1 MSMTPGKQPPG
12 CSPIAA
18 ATTTPTP
25 TYADSLRTTMNRV
38 FKKKTADAPGINVQ
52 ALNSLN
58 NAAPPLLSPGSKK
71 PSTSRWKKG
80 KKQVE
85 VKPTFDI
92 ESALPTQDDFRTSM
106 LMTGLSARF
115 SMLREQDDP
124 NSLIG
129 KASDDSVLQPRRK
142 SRINELNYGGSALGN
157 IDEMSDFIPP
167 FANNR
172 TGSYASEDG
181 YNSDAGGSVMSR
193 ARPGEGNILFGGRQK
208 IYRIANSGTGSARS
222 LGKAVYEDDIGASAF
237 QRYRQRERERDESSF
252 NRTSDESSGFDFG
265 LSHAESAADDHS
277 LNFLHNDSAKDL
289 SHSPSLSSYDKNR
302 STTSS
307 VARSEARSS
316 TAATS
321 IASIPGSSPAVS
333 VAPASSAAGH
343 FQQTLDRS
351 NTKSRRLYEQGL
363 DQHMRDEQIS
373 AMSRLN
379 TFQRQRTQ
387 NGKTS
392 PPYLHGAKSTS
403 QLNERAAQPV
413 YALRTQSPTMNGAL
427 SARSD
432 LSKYSSNTPSPAP
445 SSPIDPQL
453 ESHQFDLQQALD
465 PADRG
470 KATAIGAFN
479 KPKQAFDEHQYLERQ
494 RQLMKS
500 ASNTLSKSA
509 TPSPSASYH
518 AEQQDVDDRKRSED
532 SLAQAL
538 VASAAVKKA
547 ENKSYNVFQKAA
559 QQLQEQTTGVPT
571 PNRSPLPDT
580 HRTFFGSI
588 QASDS
593 EDEEDGAYGAQQFDN
608 GNNGHA
614 QKWQPAMPSVSEHPA
629 VRGNRMQTSLEEER
643 EEDFQPA
650 PLVTK
655 SSSRSLQQRAEKDE
669 VESPTLGQE
678 SQPLGSMMHHLR
690 SKSNAS
696 SMYPADEEHSLDVPR
711 ISTSTQSVE
720 EARKP
725 SIGKFEFESSHDSTY
740 SGSNPWDLD
749 EAENRSL
756 HINTQLNNTAVSP
769 IEPSGRNLFADAERR
784 PVSPIQSGPSAAYDQ
799 TRKASVEPEDATSW
813 QQELRR
819 QHTRDISSAT
829 QQERDAFASELAA
842 RRNAIR
848 ENIKSIVDKDNH
860 SRDPSPAPASANG
873 PFKAFGMLRT
883 KASGESL
890 AHMREQQLRSAKSTT
905 SINTNVSQADRTGFN
920 FDGTRSR
927 GNSSPRPPM
936 PPNSQHPAFQR
947 QPSRDRANHRNFHG
961 DAQGSRSRSNSTA
974 TTGRSRSRPGLR
986 RDDSDRMA
994 DSTPSLHDMS
1004 PMPRDVTPK
1013 LSAEPSTSLG
1023 ESRFSNE
1030 AKSPL
1035 GYFESLSRPAP
1046 AVQARPPPRFETP
1059 NGYNPIR
1066 PAPIASVTVPLLSS
1080 SSTPVVPAYA
1090 PPTTSTRSRSN
1101 TLRKKTISKADISEP
1116 TLLETTANFDTVDLP
1131 EGASL
1136 KNGMAGAPPIPP
1148 INPKRRGTR
1157 NKLFTGIGGRND
1169 PEEFSAHPYNSPVK
1183 TPSGGDDA
1191 SQRSQ
1196 TPEGD
1201 FHFPPSNV
1209 VRIPSRSQ
1217 LSPNPGEYE
1226 QSYGNYK
1233 SGSTPDRGRPAVSAD
1248 GGMF

>member
-1 MSMTPGKQPPG
+1 
-12 CSPIAA
+12 
-18 ATTTPTP
+18 
-25 TYADSLRTTMNRV
+25 
-38 FKKKTADAPGINVQ
+38 
-52 ALNSLN
+52 
-58 NAAPPLLSPGSKK
+58 
-71 PSTSRWKKG
+71 
-80 KKQVE
+80 
-85 VKPTFDI
+85 
-92 ESALPTQDDFRTSM
+92 
-106 LMTGLSARF
+106 
-115 SMLREQDDP
+115 
-124 NSLIG
+124 
-129 KASDDSVLQPRRK
+129 
-142 SRINELNYGGSALGN
+142 
-157 IDEMSDFIPP
+157 
-167 FANNR
+167 
-172 TGSYASEDG
+172 
-181 YNSDAGGSVMSR
+181 
-193 ARPGEGNILFGGRQK
+193 
-208 IYRIANSGTGSARS
+208 
-222 LGKAVYEDDIGASAF
+222 
-237 QRYRQRERERDESSF
+237 
-252 NRTSDESSGFDFG
+252 
-265 LSHAESAADDHS
+265 
-277 LNFLHNDSAKDL
+277 
-289 SHSPSLSSYDKNR
+289 
-302 STTSS
+302 
-307 VARSEARSS
+307 
-316 TAATS
+316 
-321 IASIPGSSPAVS
+321 
-333 VAPASSAAGH
+333 
-343 FQQTLDRS
+343 
-351 NTKSRRLYEQGL
+351 
-363 DQHMRDEQIS
+363 MRDEQIS

-413 YALRTQSPTMNGAL
+413 YALRTQSPTMNGSL

-432 LSKYSSNTPSPAP
+432 ASKYNSNNPSPAP

-518 AEQQDVDDRKRSED
+518 AEQSDVDERKQSED
-532 SLAQAL
+532 SSAQAP
-538 VASAAVKKA
+538 ATAPK
-547 ENKSYNVFQKAA
+547 NKSYNVFQKAA
-559 QQLQEQTTGVPT
+559 QQLQEQTQGVPT

-588 QASDS
+588 HASDS
-593 EDEEDGAYGAQQFDN
+593 EDEEDSAYGAQQSDN

-629 VRGNRMQTSLEEER
+629 VRGNRMQTSFEEER
-643 EEDFQPA
+643 DEDFQPA

-655 SSSRSLQQRAEKDE
+655 SSSRSLQQREGVTSEEKNE
-669 VESPTLGQE
+669 IESPTLGQE
-678 SQPLGSMMHHLR
+678 SQPLASMMHHLR

-756 HINTQLNNTAVSP
+756 HINTQVTNNTAVSP
-769 IEPSGRNLFADAERR
+769 IEPSGQNLFTDAGR
-784 PVSPIQSGPSAAYDQ
+784 PPISPIQSGLSQTSAAYPEQ
-799 TRKASVEPEDATSW
+799 PRKASVEGEDATSW

-860 SRDPSPAPASANG
+860 SREPSPAPASANG

-947 QPSRDRANHRNFHG
+947 QPSRDRANQRNFHG
-961 DAQGSRSRSNSTA
+961 DASGSRSRSNSTA
-974 TTGRSRSRPGLR
+974 TTGRSRSRPALR

-994 DSTPSLHDMS
+994 ESTSSLHDHS
-1004 PMPRDVTPK
+1004 PMPREMTPK
-1013 LSAEPSTSLG
+1013 LSSEPNLSLSD
-1023 ESRFSNE
+1023 SRFSNE

-1035 GYFESLSRPAP
+1035 GYFESLSRPSP
-1046 AVQARPPPRFETP
+1046 TVQARPPPRFETP

-1090 PPTTSTRSRSN
+1090 PPTSSIRSRSN

-1136 KNGMAGAPPIPP
+1136 KNGMASAPPIPP

-1169 PEEFSAHPYNSPVK
+1169 PEEFSAHPYSSPVK

-1201 FHFPPSNV
+1201 FHFPPSSV
-1209 VRIPSRSQ
+1209 VRVPSRSR

-1226 QSYGNYK
+1226 QSYGNHK

>member
-1 MSMTPGKQPPG
+1 
-12 CSPIAA
+12 
-18 ATTTPTP
+18 
-25 TYADSLRTTMNRV
+25 MNRV
-38 FKKKTADAPGINVQ
+38 FKKKTADSPAVNVQ

-58 NAAPPLLSPGSKK
+58 NVAPPLLSPGSKK
-71 PSTSRWKKG
+71 SSSSRWKKG

-85 VKPTFDI
+85 VKPEFNLETV
-92 ESALPTQDDFRTSM
+92 LPPTDDFRTSM

-124 NSLIG
+124 HSLIG

-142 SRINELNYGGSALGN
+142 SRITDFTYGSRALGD
-157 IDEMSDFIPP
+157 IDEVSSSDFIPP
-167 FANNR
+167 FATHR
-172 TGSYASEDG
+172 TGSFNSEEG
-181 YNSDAGGSVMSR
+181 YSSDVGGSVMSR

-208 IYRIANSGTGSARS
+208 IYRIANNGTGSARS

-265 LSHAESAADDHS
+265 LSHAESGADDHS
-277 LNFLHNDSAKDL
+277 LNFLPNDSAKDL

-321 IASIPGSSPAVS
+321 VASIPASSPAMS
-333 VAPASSAAGH
+333 AAPASSAAPH
-343 FQQTLDRS
+343 FQPSLDRS
-351 NTKSRRLYEQGL
+351 NTKSRRLYDQGL
-363 DQHMRDEQIS
+363 DQHMRDEQLS

-403 QLNERAAQPV
+403 QLNERATQPLNP
-413 YALRTQSPTMNGAL
+413 LRTQSPTMNGSL
-427 SARSD
+427 SARPD
-432 LSKYSSNTPSPAP
+432 LARKTSNTPSPAP
-445 SSPIDPQL
+445 SSPIDPHL
-453 ESHQFDLQQALD
+453 ESHHFDLSQALD
-465 PADRG
+465 PSDRG
-470 KATAIGAFN
+470 KATAVGAFS
-479 KPKQAFDEHQYLERQ
+479 KPKQSFDEQQYLERQ

-500 ASNTLSKSA
+500 ASNTLNKGT

-518 AEQQDVDDRKRSED
+518 AEQHDVDERKRSED
-532 SLAQAL
+532 NSAQAPL
-538 VASAAVKKA
+538 VAPKKP

-559 QQLQEQTTGVPT
+559 QQLQEQTHGVPT

-588 QASDS
+588 HASDS
-593 EDEEDGAYGAQQFDN
+593 EDDDDNAYGAQQSDS
-608 GNNGHA
+608 GNNGHS

-629 VRGNRMQTSLEEER
+629 VRGNRMQSSLDEER

-650 PLVTK
+650 PLLTK
-655 SSSRSLQQRAEKDE
+655 SSSRSLRQREGLAYEEKDQ

-678 SQPLGSMMHHLR
+678 SQPLASMMHHLR

-696 SMYPADEEHSLDVPR
+696 SIYPADEEHSLDVPR

-749 EAENRSL
+749 EADNRSL
-756 HINTQLNNTAVSP
+756 HINTQVNNAAVSP
-769 IEPSGRNLFADAERR
+769 IEPLGQNLFPDTGRL
-784 PVSPIQSGPSAAYDQ
+784 PISPIQSGLSQASAPLSEQ
-799 TRKASVEPEDATSW
+799 PRKTSVEPEDATSW

-860 SRDPSPAPASANG
+860 SREPSPAPATANG

-890 AHMREQQLRSAKSTT
+890 AHVREQQLRSAKSVA
-905 SINTNVSQADRTGFN
+905 SINTNVSQNDRTGFN

-927 GNSSPRPPM
+927 GNSSPRPSM
-936 PPNSQHPAFQR
+936 PPSSQHPAFQR
-947 QPSRDRANHRNFHG
+947 QPSRDRANQRNFHG
-961 DAQGSRSRSNSTA
+961 DAHGQRSRSNSTA
-974 TTGRSRSRPGLR
+974 TTGRSRSRPALR

-994 DSTPSLHDMS
+994 DSTPSLHDHS
-1004 PMPRDVTPK
+1004 PMPREATPR
-1013 LSAEPSTSLG
+1013 LPTESSLSLG
-1023 ESRFSNE
+1023 DSRFSNE

-1035 GYFESLSRPAP
+1035 GYFESLSKPAP
-1046 AVQARPPPRFETP
+1046 PVQARPPPKFETP

-1066 PAPIASVTVPLLSS
+1066 PAPIASATVPLLSS

-1090 PPTTSTRSRSN
+1090 PPTSSARSRSN

-1136 KNGMAGAPPIPP
+1136 KNGMVNAPPIPP

-1169 PEEFSAHPYNSPVK
+1169 PEEFSAHPYSSPVK

-1201 FHFPPSNV
+1201 FHYPPSNV
-1209 VRIPSRSQ
+1209 VRMPSRSQ

-1226 QSYGNYK
+1226 QSYGNHK

>member
-1 MSMTPGKQPPG
+1 
-12 CSPIAA
+12 
-18 ATTTPTP
+18 
-25 TYADSLRTTMNRV
+25 MNKV
-38 FKKKTADAPGINVQ
+38 FKKKTATADGPSVNIH

-58 NAAPPLLSPGSKK
+58 NAAPSQLSPGLKK

-85 VKPTFDI
+85 VKPKFDL
-92 ESALPTQDDFRTSM
+92 ESVLPPSDDFRTSL
-106 LMTGLSARF
+106 LMPNLSARF

-124 NSLIG
+124 HSLIG

-142 SRINELNYGGSALGN
+142 SRMNEFAYGNRALGD
-157 IDEMSDFIPP
+157 IDEVSSIRGDFVPP
-167 FANNR
+167 FANDR
-172 TGSYASEDG
+172 QGSFASEDG
-181 YNSDAGGSVMSR
+181 YGSDVGGSVMSR

-208 IYRIANSGTGSARS
+208 IYRIATTGNGSARS
-222 LGKAVYEDDIGASAF
+222 LGKAVYEDDIGVSAF

-252 NRTSDESSGFDFG
+252 NRTSDESQGFDFG
-265 LSHAESAADDHS
+265 LSHTESGTNDNS

-321 IASIPGSSPAVS
+321 IASLPAVSPVVS
-333 VAPASSAAGH
+333 VAPVSSTAPQL
-343 FQQTLDRS
+343 QQPSLDRS
-351 NTKSRRLYEQGL
+351 NTKSRRLYDQGL
-363 DQHMRDEQIS
+363 DQHMRDDQIS

-379 TFQRQRTQ
+379 TFQRQRPQ

-413 YALRTQSPTMNGAL
+413 YALRTQSPTMNGSLPTRGDA
-427 SARSD
+427 
-432 LSKYSSNTPSPAP
+432 SKYNSNTPSPVP

-453 ESHQFDLQQALD
+453 ESNQFDLQQALD

-500 ASNTLSKSA
+500 ASNTFSKSA
-509 TPSPSASYH
+509 TPSPATSYH
-518 AEQQDVDDRKRSED
+518 ADQHDNAEEKRSED
-532 SLAQAL
+532 SSSQTPAN
-538 VASAAVKKA
+538 AAPKKP
-547 ENKSYNVFQKAA
+547 ENKSYNVFQNAVS
-559 QQLQEQTTGVPT
+559 QLQERTQGAPT

-588 QASDS
+588 HASDS
-593 EDEEDGAYGAQQFDN
+593 EDDEDSAYGAQQSEN
-608 GNNGHA
+608 GNNGHPA
-614 QKWQPAMPSVSEHPA
+614 RWQPAMPSVSEHPA
-629 VRGNRMQTSLEEER
+629 VRGTRLQSSSEEER
-643 EEDFQPA
+643 DENFQPA

-655 SSSRSLQQRAEKDE
+655 SSTLSLRRQNTAPSQPDE

-678 SQPLGSMMHHLR
+678 SQPLSSMMQHLR

-696 SMYPADEEHSLDVPR
+696 SMYPADEDHSLDIPR
-711 ISTSTQSVE
+711 ISSSTQSVE
-720 EARKP
+720 ERKP

-749 EAENRSL
+749 EADNRSL
-756 HINTQLNNTAVSP
+756 HINTQVNNAAVSP
-769 IEPSGRNLFADAERR
+769 IEPSSQGLLTDAARQ
-784 PVSPIQSGPSAAYDQ
+784 PISPIQSGLTQSSAPFAEQ
-799 TRKASVEPEDATSW
+799 PRKASMAESEDATSW

-829 QQERDAFASELAA
+829 QQERDAFATELAA

-848 ENIKSIVDKDNH
+848 ENIKSIVEKDNH
-860 SRDPSPAPASANG
+860 SRDPSPAPASSSGNG

-905 SINTNVSQADRTGFN
+905 SINTNLTQAERTGIS

-947 QPSRDRANHRNFHG
+947 QPSQDRVNHRGYNG
-961 DAQGSRSRSNSTA
+961 DRSGSRSRSNSTA
-974 TTGRSRSRPGLR
+974 TTGRSRSRPALR
-986 RDDSDRMA
+986 RDESDRMA
-994 DSTPSLHDMS
+994 DSTTSLHDLS
-1004 PMPRDVTPK
+1004 PMIPRELTPK
-1013 LSAEPSTSLG
+1013 LSADPGASHND
-1023 ESRFSNE
+1023 SRFSNDT
-1030 AKSPL
+1030 KSPL
-1035 GYFESLSRPAP
+1035 GNYFESRSSPT
-1046 AVQARPPPRFETP
+1046 VHTRPPPAFATP

-1080 SSTPVVPAYA
+1080 SSTPVVPAYV
-1090 PPTTSTRSRSN
+1090 PPSSMRSRSN

-1116 TLLETTANFDTVDLP
+1116 TLLETTANFETVDLP

-1136 KNGMAGAPPIPP
+1136 KNGMTSAPPIPP

-1157 NKLFTGIGGRND
+1157 NKLFTGMGGRND
-1169 PEEFSAHPYNSPVK
+1169 PEEFSAHPYSSPIK
-1183 TPSGGDDA
+1183 TPSGGEESS

-1196 TPEGD
+1196 TPDSD

-1209 VRIPSRSQ
+1209 VRVPSRSA
-1217 LSPNPGEYE
+1217 LSQPTNSGEYD
-1226 QSYGNYK
+1226 QNYDRK
-1233 SGSTPDRGRPAVSAD
+1233 SGNTPDRGRPAVSAD